1 MKKILLVLLACLSF
15 NAFSAVN
22 INTATQA
29 ELETL
34 EGVGPVKAKAIVDY
48 RKKNGAFKS
57 IDELEKVDGIGAITL
72 GNIRKDVTTSGK
84 TTITEKAPSAA
95 TIANKNT
102 TKASEKTVKEKT
114 VGTTKAAESGKTA
127 DSKSVK
133 EDKSKDSK
141 KEKATK
147 EEKVKEE
154 KPAKDEK
161 DKKESKAKKEKTD
174 KKDKEEKGSKTN
186 KEKKSSKDKSE

>member
-57 IDELEKVDGIGAITL
+57 VDELEKVDGIGAITL

-84 TTITEKAPSAA
+84 TTVTEKAPSAA

-102 TKASEKTVKEKT
+102 TKPSEKSVKEKAQKETKEKT
-114 VGTTKAAESGKTA
+114 VGTTKAAENGKTA
-127 DSKSVK
+127 ESKSVK
-133 EDKSKDSK
+133 EDNAKDSK
-141 KEKATK
+141 KEKSAK
-147 EEKVKEE
+147 EKKVKEE
-154 KPAKDEK
+154 KSAKEEK
-161 DKKESKAKKEKTD
+161 EKKEPKAKKEKTD
-174 KKDKEEKGSKTN
+174 KKESDNTSK
-186 KEKKSSKDKSE
+186 K

>member
-95 TIANKNT
+95 TVANKNT
-102 TKASEKTVKEKT
+102 AKTTEKTTKEKNIST
-114 VGTTKAAESGKTA
+114 AKAAESGKTA

-141 KEKATK
+141 KEKSAK
-147 EEKVKEE
+147 EEKET
-154 KPAKDEK
+154 
-161 DKKESKAKKEKTD
+161 KESKAKKEKTD
-174 KKDKEEKGSKTN
+174 KENKGSKSSKEKEP
-186 KEKKSSKDKSE
+186 KEKKEKKLSKEKSE